1 MHNSID
7 HRNKANTALLRS
19 VLPIQPLADIIY
31 SRLARDR
38 PSGCTG
44 KTMIA
49 IPKEWQT
56 KSSRHRLDIT
66 YYADN
71 RLDSPPLTKM
81 RKPNHWL
88 VISNGRFIT
97 NIDSD
102 QFPKALNDRQHLI
115 AVNVDPALQAYHE
128 KVVLASN
135 GNVAG
140 FKRVYSNSLLP
151 GFLGDQWP
159 HHVFVRPALLAD
171 LLVDGAL
178 PLDFSEFLNA
188 CSRRSFQW
196 NCLNIGGSV
205 IDLETETGMLH
216 LLTAS
221 QRLLRHIRDTPHNNN
236 SCNIAGNARFFGDVL
251 ITGNVRIG
259 ENAII
264 VGPAILGDDVKI
276 GSRVIVKSSIIAP
289 NLSIPDGSVIQD
301 RVLTKSSLSQT
312 KQTKPL
318 TNPGPVRI
326 SARASKG
333 NYRSWPLL
341 SYARCGKRIKDL
353 FFSSIILLLFAPVFP
368 VIALS
373 IKLNSPGP
381 VFFGHKRQ
389 GLHGRPFKCL
399 KFRTMI
405 VGAVDMQHKLMS
417 RNHVDGPQFKITDD
431 PRVTT
436 VGRFLRNTYID
447 EIPQFI
453 NVLLGQMS
461 IVGPRPSPEAENQR
475 CHFWHDAR
483 LSVRPGLTGLWQMH
497 RTRQPGRDFQ
507 EWVHYDTQ
515 YVRNM
520 SLRQDLSLCWM
531 TARKLIANFIDQF

>member
-1 MHNSID
+1 MHNRID
-7 HRNKANTALLRS
+7 RRNKANTALLRS

-31 SRLARDR
+31 SRLAGDC

-49 IPKEWQT
+49 IPKEWET
-56 KSSRHRLDIT
+56 KSSGRRLDIT
-66 YYADN
+66 YYAGN

-81 RKPNHWL
+81 RKSNHWL
-88 VISNGRFIT
+88 VISNGRFVT

-102 QFPKALNDRQHLI
+102 RLPKALNDRQHLI

-128 KVVLASN
+128 KVALGSN

-140 FKRVYSNSLLP
+140 FKRVYSNSLSP
-151 GFLGDQWP
+151 GFLRDHWP
-159 HHVFVRPALLAD
+159 HHIFVRPSMLAD
-171 LLVDGAL
+171 LLVDGTL

-221 QRLLRHIRDTPHNNN
+221 QRSLQPVRGTTHNNN
-236 SCNIAGNARFFGDVL
+236 SCNIAGSVRFFGDVL

-264 VGPAILGDDVKI
+264 VGPAILGDNVKI

-301 RVLTKSSLSQT
+301 RVLTKHSLS
-312 KQTKPL
+312 QTKPL

-326 SARASKG
+326 GALASKG

-341 SYARCGKRIKDL
+341 SYARCGKRIADVL
-353 FFSSIILLLFAPVFP
+353 FSSILLLLFAPVFP

-381 VFFGHKRQ
+381 ILFGHKRQ
-389 GLHGRPFKCL
+389 GLHGRPFNCL

-436 VGRFLRNTYID
+436 IGNFLRNTYID
-447 EIPQFI
+447 EVPQFI

-475 CHFWHDAR
+475 CPFWHDAR

>member
-1 MHNSID
+1 
-7 HRNKANTALLRS
+7 
-19 VLPIQPLADIIY
+19 
-31 SRLARDR
+31 
-38 PSGCTG
+38 
-44 KTMIA
+44 
-49 IPKEWQT
+49 
-56 KSSRHRLDIT
+56 
-66 YYADN
+66 
-71 RLDSPPLTKM
+71 
-81 RKPNHWL
+81 
-88 VISNGRFIT
+88 
-97 NIDSD
+97 
-102 QFPKALNDRQHLI
+102 
-115 AVNVDPALQAYHE
+115 
-128 KVVLASN
+128 
-135 GNVAG
+135 
-140 FKRVYSNSLLP
+140 
-151 GFLGDQWP
+151 
-159 HHVFVRPALLAD
+159 
-171 LLVDGAL
+171 L
-178 PLDFSEFLNA
+178 PLDFSEFLNT

-196 NCLNIGGSV
+196 NCLNIGGGV

-221 QRLLRHIRDTPHNNN
+221 QRSLRHIRDTSHNNN
-236 SCNIAGNARFFGDVL
+236 SCNIAGNAKFFGNVL
-251 ITGNVRIG
+251 VTGNVRIG

-276 GSRVIVKSSIIAP
+276 GSGVIVKSSIIAP
-289 NLSIPDGSVIQD
+289 NLFIPDGSVIQD
-301 RVLTKSSLSQT
+301 RVLTEGSLSQT
-312 KQTKPL
+312 KQTKPRAN
-318 TNPGPVRI
+318 TGPVRI
-326 SARASKG
+326 SARPSND

-341 SYARCGKRIKDL
+341 SYARCGKRINDL
-353 FFSSIILLLFAPVFP
+353 LFSSIILLLFAPVFP

-381 VFFGHKRQ
+381 VFFEHKRQ

-436 VGRFLRNTYID
+436 IGNFLRNTYLD

-497 RTRQPGRDFQ
+497 RTRQPNCDFQ

-515 YVRNM
+515 YVRNI
-520 SLRQDLSLCWM
+520 SLRQDLALCWM